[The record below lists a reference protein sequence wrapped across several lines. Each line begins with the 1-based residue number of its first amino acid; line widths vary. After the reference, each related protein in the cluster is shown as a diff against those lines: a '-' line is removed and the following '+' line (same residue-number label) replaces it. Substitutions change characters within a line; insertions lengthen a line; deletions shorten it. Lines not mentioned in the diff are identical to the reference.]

1 MSTDFGN
8 FRTPERGDRLRRVI
22 EWTQPGL
29 AVVVENIHDPHN
41 IAAIMRSCDAVGARQ
56 LHLLYNEESFPNFSR
71 TGKKSSSGAR
81 KWLQRHKHRTVEGC
95 FSTLRER
102 GYRIL
107 TSTLADDA
115 VSLYDLDLTKPV
127 AIVLGNENRGASEE
141 ACRDADT
148 RFMIPMM
155 GMVQSLNVSV
165 AAAVTLYEAMRQRR
179 AAGMYD
185 APQMEEPLREEL
197 LQEWLRK

>member
-1 MSTDFGN
+1 MDYEN
-8 FRTPERGDRLRRVI
+8 FRTPERADRLRRVI

-29 AVVVENIHDPHN
+29 ALVAENIHDPHN

-56 LHLLYNEESFPNFSR
+56 LHLLYNDEPFPNFSR

-81 KWLQRHKHRTVEGC
+81 KWLERHKHRTVEGC
-95 FSTLRER
+95 FSALRE
-102 GYRIL
+102 GGFRIL
-107 TSTLADDA
+107 TSTLSDDA
-115 VSLYDLDLTKPV
+115 VSLYDLDLTEPV

-141 ACRDADT
+141 ACRNADV
-148 RFMIPMM
+148 RYMIPMM

-185 APQMEEPLREEL
+185 TPQLEESRRGEL